1 MAISQKHIADA
12 LNLSVITVSRALRN
26 YPHLAP
32 ETRAR
37 VLQKASELGYHKMS
51 AVQPAQS
58 TSSRPKRAGILF
70 YEAPGQPQRPL
81 GSRVREM
88 IFYALQRE
96 ARRLHVEVLVET
108 VVADETPMLVRNRSI
123 DVAFLFGR
131 YTSESVKLLG
141 GLPSLAVSSFVPC
154 PGLPRVV
161 ADNVGGM
168 RCSTEHLIE
177 LGHRRILFLG
187 LEASHTDIFRERKH
201 GYLIAMHERGLE
213 PMLRT
218 YSGWPG
224 PSFAIPTEDLRGCTG
239 IVCASDA
246 LAYYVLGC
254 LGKMKL
260 RVPED
265 RALVAFDHLQDD
277 YPHSPCKITSYGP
290 DWDVMGRVAADL
302 MFAQPSEIARGD
314 IVVTVP
320 GALHVH
326 GSSVPTADV
335 AAG

>member
-26 YPHLAP
+26 HPHLAP
-32 ETRAR
+32 DTRAR
-37 VLQKASELGYHKMS
+37 VLQKAFELGYHKLS
-51 AVQPAQS
+51 APGLARVEPGS
-58 TSSRPKRAGILF
+58 PKRAGILF

-81 GSRVREM
+81 GSRVRET
-88 IFYALQRE
+88 IFYALQKE

-108 VVADETPMLVRNRSI
+108 VASNEAPMLVRNRSI

-131 YTSESVKLLG
+131 YTPESVSLLG
-141 GLPSLAVSSFVPC
+141 GIPSLAVSSFVPC
-154 PGLPRVV
+154 TGLPRVV

-168 RCSTEHLIE
+168 RRATEHLID

-213 PMLRT
+213 PRLRT
-218 YSGWPG
+218 YSGWPSPG
-224 PSFAIPTEDLRGCTG
+224 FAIPPEDMQGCTG

-246 LAYYVLGC
+246 LAYYVQGGLEKNG
-254 LGKMKL
+254 L

-265 RALVAFDHLQDD
+265 RSVVAFDHLPDD
-277 YPHSPCKITSYGP
+277 YPHSSCKITSYGP
-290 DWDVMGRVAADL
+290 DWETMGRIAADL
-302 MFAQPSEIARGD
+302 MFAQPLEIARRD

-320 GALHVH
+320 GTLHVH
-326 GSSVPTADV
+326 DSAITPKEGEAS
-335 AAG
+335 